1 MSETKQKNNASDL
14 TDVGAFWKKE
24 KNGKQFLSGKVKIGN
39 SEFTAFIFK
48 NNKTKPNQPDY
59 RLTLSDLSEEFR
71 PEINKPAKTETVSSS
86 EENQD
91 DIPF

>member
-1 MSETKQKNNASDL
+1 M
-14 TDVGAFWKKE
+14 
-24 KNGKQFLSGKVKIGN
+24 SGKVKIGN

-59 RLTLSDLSEEFR
+59 RLTLSDLDEDL
-71 PEINKPAKTETVSSS
+71 KPASQKAPKQEVVSSDP
-86 EENQD
+86 ENQD